1 MKKREITSQQL
12 IEAATMLFA
21 HHGIEKTSL
30 AMIAA
35 EVGMTKPSIYYHFA
49 SKEELVEKVFDAMFE
64 DYHFET
70 YFSVS
75 DFNERNFAQ
84 QLYQGGL
91 RMFPEDDGN
100 MHAAMRLLNEFM
112 LTAGRGTDYGK
123 RVVRMQQAFLD
134 GFRRLLQHGAE
145 LGVIAKENVESKA
158 YLLALAIDNMTAYKM
173 MGIRLDYETIWKEAV
188 NSMFRKGG
196 NVIA

>member
-1 MKKREITSQQL
+1 MKKKEVTSQQL
-12 IEAATMLFA
+12 IEAATLLFA
-21 HHGIEKTSL
+21 KHGIEKTSL

-49 SKEELVEKVFDAMFE
+49 SKEELVEKVFEFMFS
-64 DYHFET
+64 DYHFEA

-75 DFNERNFAQ
+75 DFNERNFAEK
-84 QLYQGGL
+84 LYQGGL

-100 MHAAMRLLNEFM
+100 LHAAMRLLHEFM
-112 LTAGRGTDYGK
+112 LTAGRGTPYGD
-123 RVVRMQQAFLD
+123 RVARMQQAFLD
-134 GFRRLLQHGAE
+134 GFRGLLQHGAD
-145 LGVIAKENVESKA
+145 LGAIPQENVEAKA
-158 YLLALAIDNMTAYKM
+158 YLLALAIDNMTSYMM

-188 NSMFRKGG
+188 NSVFRKGG